1 MGRPV
6 GAGFRNS
13 AIRSGR
19 GWGMSLAV
27 GSRLGPYEILA
38 PLGAGGMGEV
48 YRARDTRLSR
58 EVAIKVLPA
67 AVSSDADRL
76 RRFEQEARSASAL
89 NHPNI
94 VTIHDVGTQDGA
106 PYVVWELLD
115 GETLRQRLASGALA
129 VRKVVDYGLQISR
142 GLAAAHEKG
151 IVHRDLKPENLF
163 ITRDDRVKI
172 LDFGLAKAVTPVSP
186 GIGETAVPTE
196 VPGTEPGIVM
206 GTVGYMSPEQ
216 VRGQAVDQRSDVFAL
231 GAILYEMASCQRA
244 FHGPSAADTMSAI
257 LGREPP
263 ELSGSGHAI
272 PPALQRTIRHCLEK
286 SPQARFQA
294 AGDVAFAL
302 EEASSSGAVSGGAP
316 AAAESSSGPGR
327 RRLVRVVA
335 GAVVVAGVAVLA
347 ARLLR
352 ERAGSAAAA
361 GPIRSI
367 AVLPL
372 ENFSKD
378 PEQEYFADGMTDELI
393 TDLAQIGSLRVISRT
408 SAMTY
413 KGTKKRIPEIGR
425 ELDVDAVL
433 EGSVQKSGGRVRITA
448 QLVRASS
455 DQHVWAKSYERD
467 LKDVLGLQSEVA
479 RAVAEEV
486 QAALTP
492 AEKKRLA
499 NARPVDP
506 EVHEL
511 TLRGRYMVFHATS
524 QEEIEKA
531 IGLFEQALRKD
542 PSSAEPYE
550 GLSLA
555 YTSLSDFF
563 LSPAETMPK
572 ARAAAEK
579 AIALDDAV
587 AAPHAWL
594 GFVLMAYD
602 WKWAESEKELRRAI
616 ALNPGDWAAH
626 EFLGILL
633 GDVGRFD
640 ESEAEFQKVVRLDP
654 LSSAVGS
661 DAGWAATLA
670 RRYDRAEVWFRRS
683 IELDPSSSG
692 WPRVNFAIALTLQG
706 RPKEAVAEAE
716 KGIASFDS
724 PLARA
729 TACSVFALGGQRE
742 KAERLF
748 EELMSES
755 KERYVCPYELGN
767 VALALGRRD
776 QAFDLLEKGL
786 RDHSICMQFLK
797 FDPRLDPIRSDAR
810 YADLVKSIGFPQ

>member
-1 MGRPV
+1 MTLNP
-6 GAGFRNS
+6 
-13 AIRSGR
+13 
-19 GWGMSLAV
+19 
-27 GSRLGPYEILA
+27 GSKLGPYEILS
-38 PLGAGGMGEV
+38 PLGVGGMGEV

-94 VTIHDVGTQDGA
+94 VTIHDVGTHDGA
-106 PYVVWELLD
+106 PYVVWELLE
-115 GETLRQRLASGALA
+115 GETLRQRLSSGALPA
-129 VRKVVDYGLQISR
+129 RKVVDYGLQIAR

-163 ITRDDRVKI
+163 VTRDERVKI
-172 LDFGLAKAVTPVSP
+172 LDFGLAKAAAPASP
-186 GIGETAVPTE
+186 YGGETAAPTE
-196 VPGTEPGIVM
+196 APGTEPGIVM

-216 VRGQAVDQRSDVFAL
+216 VRGQSVDQRSDVFAL
-231 GAILYEMASCQRA
+231 GAILYEMASGRRA

-257 LGREPP
+257 LAAEPQ
-263 ELSGSGHAI
+263 ELSGTGRAI
-272 PPALQRTIRHCLEK
+272 PPALARTIRHCLEK

-302 EEASSSGAVSGGAP
+302 EEASSSEAASAAVASIGVSP
-316 AAAESSSGPGR
+316 RGPGR
-327 RRLVRVVA
+327 RRLARVVA
-335 GAVVVAGVAVLA
+335 GAVVLAGVAVLA
-347 ARLLR
+347 ARIFR
-352 ERAGSAAAA
+352 DHRAGGAAA

-413 KGTKKRIPEIGR
+413 KGTKKRVPEIGR

-433 EGSVQKSGGRVRITA
+433 EGSVQKSGNRVRITA
-448 QLVRASS
+448 QLVRAAT
-455 DQHVWAKSYERD
+455 DQHLWAKSYERD
-467 LKDVLGLQSEVA
+467 LKDVLALQSEVA

-486 QAALTP
+486 QVALTP
-492 AEKKRLA
+492 AEKARLTKT
-499 NARPVDP
+499 RPVDP

-524 QEEIEKA
+524 QAEIEKA

-579 AIALDDAV
+579 AIGLDDAL

-602 WKWAESEKELRRAI
+602 WKWAESEKELRRAL

-626 EFLGILL
+626 EFLGVLL

-640 ESEAEFQKVVRLDP
+640 ESEAEFQKAVRLDP

-670 RRYDRAEVWFRRS
+670 RRYDRAEAWFRRS

-692 WPRVNFAIALTLQG
+692 WPRVNFAIALILQG

-716 KGIASFDS
+716 KGIANYDS

-748 EELMSES
+748 EELQAES
-755 KERYVCPYELGN
+755 KRRYVCPYELGN

-776 QAFDLLEKGL
+776 QAFELLEKGYHE
-786 RDHSICMQFLK
+786 RSICMQFLK
-797 FDPRLDPIRSDAR
+797 YDPRLDPIRSDAR